1 MAGEQVG
8 AIADMSEADDVRY
21 GMGGIGLRRPK
32 LAPFVRAVLASAP
45 RMNIFQLCRL
55 LELHTPESP
64 GFGAQDRVEHEPV
77 RFRPKG
83 RVGFPGSEVAG
94 VEFDEERPEAPPS
107 IRTTFLGLYGVN
119 AAMPSHLIDDIVL
132 RREGHEK
139 AMAFLDIFNHRV
151 VTLLYRAWLKY
162 HYPVSFRAGGTDE
175 ISNYLLCLAGLGIG
189 NAAHKSGLAP
199 SRLLALLGL
208 FTQRTRPAEGLA
220 GVVRHLLD
228 GAQVAVREFY
238 PVWTPV
244 GTPQGL
250 TARSPRR
257 SAGGRA
263 LSGLGDGH
271 VLGSRLLDHSQAV
284 LVTIE
289 PIDAA
294 QTHALLPGEPLHQD
308 LMRLVAVYLGQKA
321 DAILRMKI
329 PASNAPKLAL
339 TAGPAPAGMHRPR
352 LAWTALITPAADQMV
367 TIHLGRYDSLEREN

>member
-8 AIADMSEADDVRY
+8 PGAAMSEADDARY
-21 GMGGIGLRRPK
+21 DVGFRRPK

-55 LELHTPESP
+55 LELHTPALP
-64 GFGAQDRVEHEPV
+64 GFGSQDAAEHEPV

-83 RVGFPGSEVAG
+83 RVGFPGSEVAA

-107 IRTTFLGLYGVN
+107 VRTTFMGLYGVN

-162 HYPVSFRAGGTDE
+162 HYPVNFRAGGTDE
-175 ISNYLLCLAGLGIG
+175 VSNYLLCLAGLGIG

-208 FTQRTRPAEGLA
+208 FSQRTRPAEGLA

-257 SAGGRA
+257 VAAGGTA
-263 LSGLGDGH
+263 PSGLGDGH

-284 LVTIE
+284 LVTIM
-289 PIDAA
+289 PRDTA
-294 QTHALLPGEPLHQD
+294 QTHALLPGEPLHDD
-308 LMRLVAVYLGQKA
+308 LMRFVAVYLGQKA
-321 DAILRMKI
+321 DAILCMKI
-329 PASNAPKLAL
+329 PASNAPQLAL
-339 TAGPAPAGMHRPR
+339 TVGPASAGVHRPR
-352 LAWTALITPAADQMV
+352 LAWTAMISPAARQMV
-367 TIHLGRYDSLEREN
+367 TIRLGRYDSLERQN